1 METFDDRTKE
11 KKAIIEIYNRDNL
24 YFARIVESYV
34 SYMNAVCETCTG
46 TKKRDDHRNEY
57 YWEPKKAGDFFN
69 GGTILDPENGAT
81 YKCYLRL
88 LSKTKLK
95 ERGYLGIA
103 LLGRTQYWRRK
114 DWIFGS

>member
-1 METFDDRTKE
+1 MRSAKLARER
-11 KKAIIEIYNRDNL
+11 KKGTIIGMNIIENL
-24 YFARIVESYV
+24 
-34 SYMNAVCETCTG
+34 
-46 TKKRDDHRNEY
+46 
-57 YWEPKKAGDFFN
+57 KKAGDFFN

-103 LLGRTQYWRRK
+103 LLGRTQY
-114 DWIFGS
+114 